1 MHHVINDGLVV
12 HQEALALPGRNLS
25 YSSFECIIQF
35 LRLFYREV
43 RGNIDLEEKIK
54 KNGEKKKSDR
64 EKKGERERE
73 GV

>member
-1 MHHVINDGLVV
+1 MHHVINDDLVV